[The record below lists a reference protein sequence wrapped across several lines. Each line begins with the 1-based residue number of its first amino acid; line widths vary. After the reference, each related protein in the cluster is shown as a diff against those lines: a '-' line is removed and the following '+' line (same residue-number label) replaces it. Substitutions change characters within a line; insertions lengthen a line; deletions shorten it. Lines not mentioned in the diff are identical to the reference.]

1 MPAASAWVEG
11 VLTSNVS
18 IITDVRSS
26 ARNYMIYQR
35 GDRGSYQCWADQ
47 VGDSLYTFDSL
58 LPYLKKSVNF
68 TPPNT
73 RLRAANASAK
83 FVASAFDA
91 NGGPLDLS
99 YANYAGPFS
108 SYMEGGMNGI
118 GIPTETTLTLE
129 TSWIPSNA
137 ALLSHPATRS
147 EHQVRRPSLKPP
159 RIAPTLRF
167 TPLPKP
173 RRSPLIATNVPLASR
188 SPVYSVRLLY

>member
-1 MPAASAWVEG
+1 MSSGRALAQLIRTFWSTGTSSPPLKQVPTTETLSMPAASAWVEG
-11 VLTSNVS
+11 VLTSNNVS

-26 ARNYMIYQR
+26 ARNYKIHQR
-35 GDRGSYQCWADQ
+35 SDRGSYQCWADQ
-47 VGDSLYTFDSL
+47 VGDSSCTFDSL
-58 LPYLKKSVNF
+58 LPYFKKSVNF

-91 NGGPLDLS
+91 SGGPLDVS

-129 TSWIPSNA
+129 TS
-137 ALLSHPATRS
+137 
-147 EHQVRRPSLKPP
+147 
-159 RIAPTLRF
+159 
-167 TPLPKP
+167 
-173 RRSPLIATNVPLASR
+173 
-188 SPVYSVRLLY
+188 